1 MMNLEYVKNKVAEM
15 SRTGDEA
22 MMDELAFCW
31 LEDMAKDYGDN
42 GQIARDLLLVV
53 RRLLD

>member
-1 MMNLEYVKNKVAEM
+1 MNLEYVKNKVAEM

-31 LEDMAKDYGDN
+31 LEDLAKDYGDN
-42 GQIARDLLLVV
+42 GRIARDLLLVV
-53 RRLLD
+53 RRLLA